1 MKASFY
7 FVLCILSCLLLDLLN
22 IPFLHNEY
30 IGFFACI
37 IVFFAHLI
45 IRKLLKNSIEYQ
57 KMCEAAF
64 ILEMAYNNDY
74 KKYKQQAQIK
84 MTIHTVGFVCMLLLF
99 IALFTSSSNTS
110 LIDYI
115 LFGAFAILTGIN
127 SALHIWSYLKIR
139 KEKHIILNEEL
150 QEKYLI
156 YKNKRDTCTYEE
168 MLLPRPRF
176 YLAINAANTIFAIM
190 TIVIGL
196 LMCVILYTNKEEFD
210 LISIGGLSLCGILAL
225 YYGVTD
231 LLCTSNSQKYILLLL
246 SCIIAALLYMP
257 ITNYRNKASL
267 EAYIANDPDLSYNA
281 KNNIVQETIIL
292 DEISETK
299 VTYWKQRLMIILSR
313 NYEKEMLKKVIKIGA
328 EFQYIFKDKSGNKKV
343 VTISPSELKKIY
355 NQTRSNLDIL
365 LESIKLDFDDAKVYD
380 DGECITIE
388 LIEDI
393 PYPIQPEETKKLI
406 KDFTR
411 ECAEIYDV
419 KESNRGIKIRCIYKN
434 QQFIEYTLSLDELR
448 KIEDKTA
455 LDKSGKYSNSLF
467 NLD

>member
-1 MKASFY
+1 M
-7 FVLCILSCLLLDLLN
+7 
-22 IPFLHNEY
+22 
-30 IGFFACI
+30 
-37 IVFFAHLI
+37 
-45 IRKLLKNSIEYQ
+45 
-57 KMCEAAF
+57 
-64 ILEMAYNNDY
+64 
-74 KKYKQQAQIK
+74 
-84 MTIHTVGFVCMLLLF
+84 
-99 IALFTSSSNTS
+99 
-110 LIDYI
+110 
-115 LFGAFAILTGIN
+115 
-127 SALHIWSYLKIR
+127 
-139 KEKHIILNEEL
+139 NEEL

-196 LMCVILYTNKEEFD
+196 LMCVIPYTNKEEFD
-210 LISIGGLSLCGILAL
+210 LISIGGLSLCGIFAL
-225 YYGVTD
+225 YCGVTD

-267 EAYIANDPDLSYNA
+267 EAYIADDLSFNYNA
-281 KNNIVQETIIL
+281 KNNIVQRTVML
-292 DEISETK
+292 DKISETK
-299 VTYWKQRLMIILSR
+299 VTYWKQFSMIILSG
-313 NYEKEMLKKVIKIGA
+313 NYAKEMLKKVIKIGA
-328 EFQYIFKDKSGNKKV
+328 EFQYIYKDKSGNKKV

-355 NQTRSNLDIL
+355 NQTRSDLDIL
-365 LESIKLDFDDAKVYD
+365 LEIIKLDFDDAKVYD

-406 KDFTR
+406 KDLTR

>member
-7 FVLCILSCLLLDLLN
+7 IVLWILSCLLLDLLN

-30 IGFFACI
+30 IVFFACI
-37 IVFFAHLI
+37 IVFFAPLI

-57 KMCEAAF
+57 NMCEAAF

-84 MTIHTVGFVCMLLLF
+84 MTIHTVTFVYMLLFF
-99 IALFTSSSNTS
+99 IALFTSFSNTS

-115 LFGAFAILTGIN
+115 IFGAFAILTGIN

-139 KEKHIILNEEL
+139 KEKYIILNEEL

-168 MLLPRPRF
+168 MLLPRPRS

-196 LMCVILYTNKEEFD
+196 LICVILYTNKEEFN
-210 LISIGGLSLCGILAL
+210 LILFGGLSLCGISAL

-257 ITNYRNKASL
+257 ITNYINKASL
-267 EAYIANDPDLSYNA
+267 EAYIADDPDLSYNA
-281 KNNIVQETIIL
+281 KNNVVQKTIML
-292 DEISETK
+292 DEISDIE
-299 VTYWKQRLMIILSR
+299 VTYRKQRLMIILSR

-328 EFQYIFKDKSGNKKV
+328 EFQYIYKDKSGNKKV

-365 LESIKLDFDDAKVYD
+365 LEIIKLDFDDAKVYD

-388 LIEDI
+388 VIEDI

-419 KESNRGIKIRCIYKN
+419 KVFNRGIKIRYIYKN